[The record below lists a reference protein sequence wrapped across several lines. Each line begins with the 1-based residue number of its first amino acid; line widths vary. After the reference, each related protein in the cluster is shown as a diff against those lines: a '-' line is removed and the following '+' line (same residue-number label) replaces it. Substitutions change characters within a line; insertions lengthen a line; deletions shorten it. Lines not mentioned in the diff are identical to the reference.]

1 MFLDILFIAVLLI
14 AVWIGARRGFVRSII
29 GFLSLL
35 LSIIL
40 ATFFYQQ
47 FLDLVKNT
55 PFLNQLQVQMT
66 IAISQSV
73 TPMLTENLETLPG
86 FILRFIPQ
94 ATISGGVQTVSDWL
108 AQSLT
113 QVLLYLVF
121 ILLLH
126 IVLRICA
133 NLLLA
138 LTHLPVIR
146 QCNKLLGAGFGAVT
160 GILCC
165 YLLAAIVFIL
175 SMNPAYSW
183 VTQELSR
190 SVICQ
195 YFYENN
201 LMINLILGIH

>member
-1 MFLDILFIAVLLI
+1 MILDILFIIVLLI

-35 LSIIL
+35 LSILI

-47 FLDLVKNT
+47 FLDLVQNV
-55 PFLNQLQVQMT
+55 PFLNQIRWQIMA
-66 IAISQSV
+66 AISQSV
-73 TPMLTENLETLPG
+73 APMLTENLETLPD

-94 ATISGGVQTVSDWL
+94 ETITGGVQTVSDWM

-113 QVLLYLVF
+113 QVLLYLIF

-126 IVLRICA
+126 IVLRVCA

-165 YLLAAIVFIL
+165 YLLAALVFIL

-183 VTQELSR
+183 ISQELSR
-190 SVICQ
+190 SVVCQ